1 MVIAAQTVK
10 EVRDRV
16 GAGMLDCKNALL
28 ETDGDIERAIAV
40 LKDKGLAIADKKKGD
55 AVSEGVIE
63 SYVHHTARIG
73 VLVEVNCETDFVA
86 RTQEFRSLAH
96 DIAMQIAAAAPQY
109 IASEEMPPE
118 EQSTPQSVCLLEQ
131 PFVKDASKSV
141 QQIIGEMISV
151 VGENIQIKRF
161 ARFEIGC

>member
-1 MVIAAQTVK
+1 MVISAQIVK

-16 GAGMLDCKNALL
+16 GAGMLDCKSALL
-28 ETDGDIERAIAV
+28 ETDGDVEGAIAV
-40 LKDKGLAIADKKKGD
+40 LKDKGLAIADKKRGN
-55 AVSEGVIE
+55 AASEGVIE

-86 RTQEFRSLAH
+86 RTQEFRTLAH

-109 IASEEMPPE
+109 VASEEMPPE
-118 EQSTPQSVCLLEQ
+118 EQSAPQSVCLLEQ

-141 QQIIGEMISV
+141 QQIISEMISM
-151 VGENIQIKRF
+151 VGENIRVKRF